1 MNPNIFADWISR
13 ANEPFEQKAGPF
25 FHREQDDGSVI
36 GAFIADESHVNG
48 IGIVHGGCLMTL
60 VDYTLFTVVKR
71 AIGADEAVTISMTSE
86 FSGSGA
92 IGDLIEARAEIVK
105 AGRSMIFA
113 RGIVRTRGRPLV
125 IFSGTMKRIAA

>member
-1 MNPNIFADWISR
+1 MSQNIFADWISR
-13 ANEPFEQKAGPF
+13 ANEPFEHKAGPF
-25 FHREQDDGSVI
+25 FHREQDDGGVI
-36 GAFIADESHVNG
+36 GAFIANESHVNG
-48 IGIVHGGCLMTL
+48 LGIVHGGCLMTL
-60 VDYTLFTVVKR
+60 VDYTLFTAVKR
-71 AIGADEAVTISMTSE
+71 AIGADEAVTISMTNE

-113 RGIVRTRGRPLV
+113 RGIVSTRGKPLV